1 MRCRARSL
9 REYHLRSYVK
19 ICGEWVTRHRVQAP
33 RPPIPS
39 HGQTVERVP
48 GHQEPGRPTQSLGGP
63 PCLGCMQPDSQ
74 PPLPPPAPARFY
86 DTRELGDA
94 RRLQGSG
101 LTRVRGS
108 NQPLTAVWLSPCRIG
123 LGHHP
128 PPPRTPWVPET
139 LKWVLLGLG
148 AHLEVFEAQL
158 AAEELMLFPHVLL
171 QVPEEA
177 EGR

>member
-19 ICGEWVTRHRVQAP
+19 ICGEWVTGHRVQAP
-33 RPPIPS
+33 RPLVPS
-39 HGQTVERVP
+39 HGQTVERAP
-48 GHQEPGRPTQSLGGP
+48 GHQEPGSPTQSLGGP
-63 PCLGCMQPDSQ
+63 PCPDCMQPDSQ
-74 PPLPPPAPARFY
+74 PLSRFY

-94 RRLQGSG
+94 RGLQGSG
-101 LTRVRGS
+101 LTRGRGS
-108 NQPLTAVWLSPCRIG
+108 NQPLTAVWLSPCSMA

-128 PPPRTPWVPET
+128 PPPGTPWVPET
-139 LKWVLLGLG
+139 LRWVLLGVG
-148 AHLEVFEAQL
+148 THLEVFEAQL
-158 AAEELMLFPHVLL
+158 AAEEFMLFPHVLL